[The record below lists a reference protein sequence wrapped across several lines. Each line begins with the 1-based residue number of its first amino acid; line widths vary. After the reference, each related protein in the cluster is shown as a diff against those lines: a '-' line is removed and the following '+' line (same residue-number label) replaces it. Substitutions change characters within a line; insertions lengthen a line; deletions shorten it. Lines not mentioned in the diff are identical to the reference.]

1 MTIKHVYR
9 VGDSGWQLCLR
20 REVHEVPAWPRL
32 RHPAVV
38 VLDLDDIHTGVWRFD
53 GKPEH
58 APALIE
64 KRVRLEGLIEGQAHI
79 VVHRLL
85 RHPGGFQACFSAVP
99 LEIWQ
104 RATAWAAE
112 QADHCL
118 LVPGAGLL
126 VHGVADG
133 HGRALV
139 SERRWQAYAQYEGGM
154 VWVSVQGLGQG
165 EAALDSAA
173 QLMASQWRQALPLGI
188 NPRVEVGALWAW
200 AAPGGEAAGVQGGV
214 QAIQSILDLSAACLP
229 LQVLAPVGGGTMVHT
244 GLPTLAQAAASSQA
258 VNPGVALLAWRAERW
273 VEVLAAVTVLAG
285 AGLVG
290 LGLYARHEVGAQR
303 QAAVA
308 LKHEFEQF
316 QRRVQSVSELKPPAR
331 LLPVTVFASK
341 LDDGDRYD
349 PIALLAVLRRV
360 TGPQIRIQRVHLE
373 AGAGGKARAYR
384 VDGLVGLDTPGAVP
398 NWVAGLASAGWT
410 VRAVDP
416 VETGLGAFSYELV
429 ARTTDV
435 QP

>member
-1 MTIKHVYR
+1 MTLKHVYR
-9 VGDSGWQLCLR
+9 IGDSGWQLCLG

-32 RHPAVV
+32 RHPAVA

-58 APALIE
+58 AQALIE

-112 QADHCL
+112 QPDHCL

-133 HGRALV
+133 QGRALV

-154 VWVSVQGLGQG
+154 AWVSVQGLGQG

-173 QLMASQWRQALPLGI
+173 QLMASQWRQALPLGV

-200 AAPGGEAAGVQGGV
+200 ATAGGDAAGVEGGV
-214 QAIQSILDLSAACLP
+214 QALQTVLGQVNRLP
-229 LQVLAPVGGGTMVHT
+229 TQVLAPVGEGGLVHT
-244 GLPTLAQAAASSQA
+244 GLVALAQAAAGAQA
-258 VNPGVALLAWRAERW
+258 VNPGLALLAWRAERW
-273 VEVLAAVTVLAG
+273 VGALAAVTVLAG

-290 LGLYARHEVGAQR
+290 LGLYARHEAGVQR
-303 QAAVA
+303 QAAGA
-308 LKHEFEQF
+308 LKSEFEQL
-316 QRRVQSVSELKPPAR
+316 QRRVQAVSELKPPAR
-331 LLPVTVFASK
+331 LLPVTEFARK

-360 TGPQIRIQRVHLE
+360 TVPQIRIQRVHLE
-373 AGAGGKARAYR
+373 TGAGAKARAYR
-384 VDGLVGLDTPGAVP
+384 VDGVVGLDTSAAVP
-398 NWVAGLASAGWT
+398 EWVAALASAGWS

-416 VETGLGAFSYELV
+416 VETGPGAFSYELV
-429 ARTTDV
+429 AKATAV